1 MGTAGNKVTICS
13 KLAIPIVA
21 RLQEWRTQVRE
32 HQGQQWQ
39 ERVSVFVG
47 EAVRINGT
55 NVPPGMAGV
64 SGWPRIENG
73 TALTM
78 GVDEHFWDQFVAQ
91 NPELP
96 AIKGGF
102 VWKAKNNDYA
112 EGTAKD
118 SDAKKLSGYE
128 PFAPMEYDEQG
139 KVIRPQDPRAAQ
151 KTPSG
156 LQGPPTT

>member
-1 MGTAGNKVTICS
+1 VGTAGNKVTICS

-102 VWKAKNNDYA
+102 VWKARR
-112 EGTAKD
+112 T
-118 SDAKKLSGYE
+118 
-128 PFAPMEYDEQG
+128 MTT
-139 KVIRPQDPRAAQ
+139 PRAPL
-151 KTPSG
+151 KTATQRS
-156 LQGPPTT
+156 LAATSLSRLWNMTSKAR